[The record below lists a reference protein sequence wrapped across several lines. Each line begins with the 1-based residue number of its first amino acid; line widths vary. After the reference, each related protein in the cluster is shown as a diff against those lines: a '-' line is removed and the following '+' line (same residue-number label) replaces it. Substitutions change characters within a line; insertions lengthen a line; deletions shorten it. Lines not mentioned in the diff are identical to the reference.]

1 MRNVLAD
8 LRYALRGLLARPTFV
23 LVAVLSLG
31 LGIGVTT
38 AIYSLY
44 HQVVLRP
51 LPVPAPET
59 LVNLS
64 APGPKPGNTSNNNA
78 GPREDIFSYPMFR
91 DLERLQTSFE
101 GIAAHRSTKVN
112 IAYAGE
118 TRAATAMLVSGAYF
132 PLLRLQPALGRL
144 LGPQDDGAL
153 GSSPVAV
160 LDHRYWTDHLGA
172 SPDVIGRTLVTNGQ
186 SLTIVGIA
194 PAGFASTTF
203 GAQPQVYVPLTQ
215 RWQLEP
221 QRDADHAD
229 RQSYWLYLFAR
240 LRPGVTLQQADT
252 DLNGV
257 YRNLLRE
264 LEVPLQGSL
273 DPATR
278 QQFADKRIALAPGAR
293 GQSSAAQNA
302 GTPLAML
309 LGAAALV
316 LVVACLNIA
325 NLMLARG
332 AARAGE
338 IALRAS
344 IGASRL
350 RLVRQ
355 LLVEAGLL
363 AFAGALAGLPLAGL
377 ALKLLGQLI
386 PVASSGAFALQLDLV
401 ALRSAFALAF
411 GTVALFGLFPA
422 LQLARTEPIAALRGD
437 SGRSGGSRAAARF
450 RSFLAVSQI
459 AFSMASLV
467 LAGLFLQSLAN
478 LGRVELGLR
487 PERVA
492 TFSISPALNGYSP
505 ERSAVLFERLER
517 ELAALPGVEHAAAS
531 MVPILSDNEWG
542 SNISLKGHED
552 AKPDDMSVAYNFVG
566 PAYLDTLGM
575 QRLTGRDF
583 ALTDAAGSA
592 KVAIVN
598 REFAERFGLGPDPV
612 GQRMAFGDQDVLDI
626 EIVGM
631 VENSKYSDVREAP
644 KPQVFVP
651 WRQRSP
657 QGSINFYAA
666 TSLPPESLLPQIRA
680 LVAQADPNLPVEG
693 LQTLPQQID
702 QLLTNDRF
710 VGSLASAFAL
720 LSTLLAALGLY
731 GVLSYTLA
739 QRMREIGLRLAL
751 GAAPVWLKRMVFAQV
766 ARMTLV
772 GGLLGLAGA
781 LALGRVAQSLLY
793 GLAGHDPAVLAGAA
807 LLLAMVAFA
816 TGWWPAR
823 RASRIDPSEALRHE

>member
-8 LRYALRGLLARPTFV
+8 LRYALRGLLARPMFV

-51 LPVPAPET
+51 LPVPSPET

-132 PLLRLQPALGRL
+132 PLLKLQPALGRL

-153 GSSPVAV
+153 GGSPVAV
-160 LDHRYWTDHLGA
+160 LGHRYWTDQLGA
-172 SPDVIGRTLVTNGQ
+172 APDVIGRTLVTNGQ
-186 SLTIVGIA
+186 SLTVVGVA

-221 QRDADHAD
+221 QRGDDHAD

-240 LRPGVTLQQADT
+240 LRPGVTLQQADA
-252 DLNGV
+252 DLNGI

-264 LEVPLQGSL
+264 LEVPLHGSI

-278 QQFADKRIALAPGAR
+278 QQFADKRVALAPGAR

-302 GTPLAML
+302 GAPLAML

-338 IALRAS
+338 IAVRAS
-344 IGASRL
+344 IGASRM

-355 LLVEAGLL
+355 LLVEAGLIAL
-363 AFAGALAGLPLAGL
+363 GGALASLPLAAL
-377 ALKLLGQLI
+377 ALSLLGRLI
-386 PVASSGAFALQLDLV
+386 PVASSGAFDLQLDIV
-401 ALRSAFALAF
+401 ALRSAFGLAF
-411 GTVALFGLFPA
+411 ATVALFGLFPA

-437 SGRSGGSRAAARF
+437 SARSGGSRTAARF

-459 AFSMASLV
+459 AFSMVSLV

-478 LGRVELGLR
+478 LGRVELGMR

-492 TFSISPALNGYSP
+492 TFSISPTLNGYSP

-517 ELAALPGVEHAAAS
+517 ELAALPGVNDAAAS

-542 SNISLKGHED
+542 SNISLKGRED
-552 AKPDDMSVAYNFVG
+552 ANPDDMSVAYNYVG
-566 PAYLDTLGM
+566 PEYLDTLGM

-583 ALTDAAGSA
+583 ALTDAAGTA

-612 GQRMAFGDQDVLDI
+612 GQRMAFGDQDELDI

-631 VENSKYSDVREAP
+631 VENSKYSDVREAT
-644 KPQVFVP
+644 KPQVFAP
-651 WRQRSP
+651 WRQRSG
-657 QGSINFYAA
+657 QGAMNFYVA

-751 GAAPVWLKRMVFAQV
+751 GAAPTRLKRMVFGQV
-766 ARMTLV
+766 GRMTLIGGIV
-772 GGLLGLAGA
+772 GLMIA
-781 LALGRVAQSLLY
+781 LALGRVAQALLY

-807 LLLAMVAFA
+807 LLLAVVAFG